1 MQNTGIQRGANVG
14 LLRAGLVV
22 VVAFGL
28 VALLVVGLALAVPGA
43 TKPATAA
50 AGNAPSILDT
60 RAESLAALRAING
73 TNAAVDT
80 NSQRVLTN
88 SSGGAAATAEPQSS
102 AGASSAASIKAARIE
117 AARKTAS
124 QFAGDKHPAGKAQP
138 ATGPTPPTEPA
149 QTATPHTR

>member
-1 MQNTGIQRGANVG
+1 MQNTGIRRGANVG

-80 NSQRVLTN
+80 NSERVLTN
-88 SSGGAAATAEPQSS
+88 RSGSLAATSTATESS

-124 QFAGDKHPAGKAQP
+124 AFALDKHPSA
-138 ATGPTPPTEPA
+138 
-149 QTATPHTR
+149 